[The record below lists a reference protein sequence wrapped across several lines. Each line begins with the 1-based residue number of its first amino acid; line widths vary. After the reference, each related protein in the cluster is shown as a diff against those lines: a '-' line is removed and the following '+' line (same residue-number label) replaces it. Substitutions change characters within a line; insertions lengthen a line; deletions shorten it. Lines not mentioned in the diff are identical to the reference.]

1 MEKKEKFDYRLSVE
15 LTESEWF
22 QLKIA
27 LDWLKETTEYF
38 QGKGSNQY
46 EQIKR
51 LEEKIYQGCS
61 VINPVDIDTLDD
73 DELPF

>member
-1 MEKKEKFDYRLSVE
+1 MEKKEYRLSVE

-22 QLKIA
+22 QIKVA

-61 VINPVDIDTLDD
+61 VINPVDITLDD
-73 DELPF
+73 LPF